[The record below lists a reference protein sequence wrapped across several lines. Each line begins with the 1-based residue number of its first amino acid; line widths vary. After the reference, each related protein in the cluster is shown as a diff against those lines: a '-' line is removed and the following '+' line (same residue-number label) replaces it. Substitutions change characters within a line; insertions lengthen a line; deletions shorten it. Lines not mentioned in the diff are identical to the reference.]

1 MGVGLGARAV
11 SRGGRFTLGGETNC
25 CTLGDSTVGGISTL
39 GVGSAG
45 TDGGRG
51 GRRRDNGVGG
61 GGGNGGIGGNVGG
74 RGDRGESELVPAS
87 QSLAGHILVPSLLGA
102 GTLCGAGTKI
112 SGLDLDWIMGV
123 GGTVTGADKAGAGD
137 WLGAVTRRRSLA
149 IST

>member
-1 MGVGLGARAV
+1 M
-11 SRGGRFTLGGETNC
+11 
-25 CTLGDSTVGGISTL
+25 GGISTL

-61 GGGNGGIGGNVGG
+61 GGGNGGIGGNMAG
-74 RGDRGESELVPAS
+74 RGDRGGSELVPAS

-102 GTLCGAGTKI
+102 GTLCGIGTKI
-112 SGLDLDWIMGV
+112 SGLDVDGIMG
-123 GGTVTGADKAGAGD
+123 GEASWPGADKAGAWD